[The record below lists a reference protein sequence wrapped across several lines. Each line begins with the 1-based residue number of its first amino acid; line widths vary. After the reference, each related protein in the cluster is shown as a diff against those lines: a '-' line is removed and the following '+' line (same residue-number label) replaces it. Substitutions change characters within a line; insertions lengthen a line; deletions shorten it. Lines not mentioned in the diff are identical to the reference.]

1 MSDSKETQS
10 QNKSKSSPNPLPVT
24 GRPPLTGGPPITD
37 VPYTGIEV
45 LMEPGLEKRQSMQGF
60 DDDYVDIV
68 DYIVRCTHKIW
79 EEHGIGLIY
88 THYAHNVLIHTSD
101 GMTYGRDKVIADTI
115 KTQAAFPDARLFA
128 DDVIWSGNDVDGFHS
143 SHRIVWVA
151 HNTGYSNYG
160 PPTGKRVVRQG
171 IAHCFVKENRV
182 VEEWIARDEL
192 ALIRQLGFDEF
203 DLAKKMATQEA
214 ASGVKSPHPVTQ
226 GEVQRLQGQLA
237 PELYPPQ
244 QDQRF
249 DIEDFVRRSFYE
261 IWNWRL
267 LNKVDHYYASNYW
280 AYASSNRQL
289 YGLGDLKAYILAIL
303 AALPDAALH
312 IDHMC
317 WLGDEESG
325 YRVATR
331 WTLVGT
337 HTGPGIY
344 GPPSGKRLR
353 LMGITHHEV
362 KDEKFIKERIVFDE
376 FALLKQIYWPD
387 EVET

>member
-1 MSDSKETQS
+1 MNDRKEEVTKKNSKTIA
-10 QNKSKSSPNPLPVT
+10 KT
-24 GRPPLTGGPPITD
+24 PPITD

-45 LMEPGLEKRQSMQGF
+45 LMDPGSEKRQPMQGF

-88 THYAHNVLIHTSD
+88 THYGHNVLIHTAD

-115 KTQAAFPDARLFA
+115 KTQAAFPDVRLFA
-128 DDVIWSGNDVDGFHS
+128 DDVIWSGNDQDGFHS

-151 HNTGYSNYG
+151 HNTGYSLYG

-192 ALIRQLGFDEF
+192 ALIRQLGFDEIE
-203 DLAKKMATQEA
+203 LAKEMAAQAA
-214 ASGVKSPHPVTQ
+214 ASGVKGPLPVTE
-226 GEVQRLQGQLA
+226 GEVQRLRGQMA
-237 PELYPPQ
+237 PDLYPA
-244 QDQRF
+244 QDNAKF

-267 LNKVDHYYASNYW
+267 LNKIDDYYVSNYW
-280 AYASSNRQL
+280 AYASTNRQL
-289 YGLGDLKAYILAIL
+289 YGLGDLKGYILALMAAFPDL
-303 AALPDAALH
+303 AIN

-337 HTGPGIY
+337 HSGPGAY
-344 GPPSGKRLR
+344 GSATGKRIR
-353 LMGITHHEV
+353 LMGITHSDV
-362 KDEKFIKERIVFDE
+362 KDGKFVKERIVFDE
-376 FALLKQIYWPD
+376 FALLKQIYWPAGT
-387 EVET
+387 EEL